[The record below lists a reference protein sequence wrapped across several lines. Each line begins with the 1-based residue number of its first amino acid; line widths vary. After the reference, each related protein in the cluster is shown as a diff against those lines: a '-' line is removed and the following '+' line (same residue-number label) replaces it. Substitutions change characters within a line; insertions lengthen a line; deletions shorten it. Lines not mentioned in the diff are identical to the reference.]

1 MALGGGQDTSQR
13 RHPIKLNSV
22 LGTDTHS
29 AKKNALF
36 CSIGAIQLFV
46 EISRRGS
53 QYEVRDRLHVIDT
66 IIILDRTFAAA
77 FLPTTK
83 KETGDS
89 NSSRF

>member
-77 FLPTTK
+77 FLPMTK
-83 KETGDS
+83 KKEDW
-89 NSSRF
+89 RF